1 MLTKQQYHKLKS
13 INRKGHATER
23 DFRKNEQLFWY
34 LAGKNFIRKTRS
46 PDHKVLKFIITETG
60 KAELASYETERFRFW
75 LPNVL
80 SSIALISQRNSN
92 NSIDM
97 VSAIALTETE
107 TPDK

>member
-80 SSIALISQRNSN
+80 SSIALIL
-92 NSIDM
+92 
-97 VSAIALTETE
+97 SAIAITVSIWSALLN
-107 TPDK
+107 